1 MSDPLHDLF
10 RHHPAYHFGR
20 LDLSRD
26 RVRARSGLDEFEELE
41 RGKPIVD
48 EFDAQWRRSSWS
60 PPRFV
65 GDVAAMLLILFA
77 LWGVASLF
85 HGGSLRQSPEQ
96 VATEV
101 ATPE

>member
-1 MSDPLHDLF
+1 
-10 RHHPAYHFGR
+10 
-20 LDLSRD
+20 
-26 RVRARSGLDEFEELE
+26 
-41 RGKPIVD
+41 
-48 EFDAQWRRSSWS
+48 
-60 PPRFV
+60 
-65 GDVAAMLLILFA
+65 MLLILFA